1 MPTDP
6 PRFEDLLEF
15 PTEFT
20 LRVIGASGDLPARA
34 AERAE
39 RMLGRAVLSVDT
51 AQSREGN
58 WVVAR
63 VTVRVESAPELR
75 ELYALLHGMEGVRM
89 VL

>member
-1 MPTDP
+1 MLANSPWQ
-6 PRFEDLLEF
+6 R
-15 PTEFT
+15 
-20 LRVIGASGDLPARA
+20 LRSARQA

-39 RMLGRAVLSVDT
+39 RLLGRAVVGLDT

-75 ELYALLHGMEGVRM
+75 ELYALLHGLDGVRM